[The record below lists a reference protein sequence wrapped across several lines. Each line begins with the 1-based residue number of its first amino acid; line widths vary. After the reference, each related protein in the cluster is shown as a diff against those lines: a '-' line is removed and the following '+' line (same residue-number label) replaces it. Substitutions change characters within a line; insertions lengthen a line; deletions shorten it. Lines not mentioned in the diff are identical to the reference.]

1 MYINKKEKFNYKST
15 YIESVYVFKD
25 GDFILF
31 GVPEKSILFDGKT
44 LNQKMNLCV
53 SSDSCFFDLDN
64 DEFAFCINFTHFQI
78 NKFNS
83 DKTSFQ
89 NIQKISTEEGSAR
102 QIIRISNGD
111 ICISK
116 NYVGYINY
124 SFYRKNS
131 ANPNYAPYGINYF
144 KFIENW
150 NDLININDKEIL
162 TYKFNVA
169 SDSLVL
175 NVIDNKEYK
184 EVRKNEIKFRS
195 KEIGERLFINATS
208 KLKLVKDN
216 KIVAFSTFY
225 LYIFGLDYLELETTI
240 KFDYNIKSI
249 LVRPKGN
256 IFLFLEKRDAKMY
269 QHNSNIGRNTNY
281 YYVQYI
287 NSLKIDFKT
296 NDLLEKKEEE
306 ISDIMG
312 YNKDIFKMYN
322 YIGNGLVTLI
332 DETTAII
339 YEDCDD

>member
-1 MYINKKEKFNYKST
+1 MYINKKVKFNFKST

-31 GVPEKSILFDGKT
+31 GMPEKSILFDGKT
-44 LNQKMNLCV
+44 LKQKMNLSV
-53 SSDSCFFDLDN
+53 SSDCCFFDLDN
-64 DEFAFCINFTHFQI
+64 DEFALCVNFSHFQI

-83 DKTSFQ
+83 DRTSFQ
-89 NIQKISTEEGSAR
+89 NIQKISTEDGSAR
-102 QIIRISNGD
+102 KLIQIPNGD

-116 NYVGYINY
+116 VYVGYINFY
-124 SFYRKNS
+124 FYRKNP
-131 ANPNYAPYGINYF
+131 ANPNYAPYGTNYF
-144 KFIENW
+144 KFLEEG

-162 TYKFNVA
+162 IYKFRVA
-169 SDSLVL
+169 LDSLVL
-175 NVIDNKEYK
+175 KVIENKEYK
-184 EVRKNEIKFRS
+184 EVRTNEIKFRN
-195 KEIGERLFINATS
+195 KDIGNRLFINATS
-208 KLKLVKDN
+208 TLKLVKDN
-216 KIVAFSTFY
+216 KIIAFSTFY

-240 KFDYNIKSI
+240 KFDYNIKNI

-256 IFLFLEKRDAKMY
+256 IFLFLENRDDKK
-269 QHNSNIGRNTNY
+269 HNKNSNIGRNKDY
-281 YYVQYI
+281 YYTQYI

-296 NDLLEKKEEE
+296 NELLEKKEEE
-306 ISDIMG
+306 ISNIMG